1 MSYWGWGFPRYVSSA
16 EKKDKAT
23 KALKRLMK
31 KDQNIKPVILDNRTL
46 AKTWWGKAWNKNLE
60 RYADYS
66 NRIGR
71 GRGYVRNGAVLD
83 LQINKGKITA
93 LVQGTGRDPYLVAIN
108 IKPVKD
114 KVWQKIKSDC
124 AGKLDSL
131 QDLLLG
137 RFSQRL
143 MDIFMK
149 EGAGLFPTP
158 SEIKLACDCPDW
170 ATMCKHVAAALY
182 GVGARLDQSPDLFF
196 RLRGIG
202 VKELI
207 TETVKDS
214 AGKLLAKARVK
225 SSRIIKT
232 GNLSKIFNIE
242 LAEALKGGPKTR
254 RGASVA
260 LKSK

>member
-1 MSYWGWGFPRYVSSA
+1 MGSWGWGFPKYVSSA
-16 EKKDKAT
+16 EKKDKAA
-23 KALKRLMK
+23 KSLKRLMK
-31 KDQNIKPVILDNRTL
+31 KDPNIKPVILDNWTL
-46 AKTWWGKAWNKNLE
+46 AKTWWGKAWNRNLE

-83 LQINKGKITA
+83 LQINKGKIIA
-93 LVQGTGRDPYLVAIN
+93 LIQGTQRDPYLVVIN
-108 IKPVKD
+108 IKPVKN

-137 RFSQRL
+137 KFSQRL

-149 EGAGLFPTP
+149 EGEGLFPTP
-158 SEIKLACDCPDW
+158 SEIKFACDCPDW

-182 GVGARLDQSPDLFF
+182 GIGARLDQSPDLFF
-196 RLRGIG
+196 KLRGLD

-214 AGKLLAKARVK
+214 AGKLLAKAKVR
-225 SSRIIKT
+225 SSRIIKAKDIT
-232 GNLSKIFNIE
+232 KIFNIE
-242 LAEALKGGPKTR
+242 LEKKM
-254 RGASVA
+254 RG
-260 LKSK
+260 

>member
-1 MSYWGWGFPRYVSSA
+1 MGYWDWGFPRYVSSA

-23 KALKRLMK
+23 KSLKRLMK
-31 KDQNIKPVILDNRTL
+31 KNPNIKPVILDSQTL

-71 GRGYVRNGAVLD
+71 GRGYARHGAVLD

-93 LVQGTGRDPYLVAIN
+93 LVQGTRRDPYVVAIN
-108 IKPVKD
+108 IKSVKA
-114 KVWQKIKSDC
+114 KVWQKIKADC

-149 EGAGLFPTP
+149 EGEGLFPTP
-158 SEIKLACDCPDW
+158 SEIKFACDCPDW

-196 RLRGIG
+196 RLRGIE

-207 TETVKDS
+207 TETVRDS
-214 AGKLLAKARVK
+214 AGKLLAKAKVR

-232 GNLSKIFNIE
+232 KDITKVFNIE
-242 LAEALKGGPKTR
+242 LEKKTHCLR
-254 RGASVA
+254 
-260 LKSK
+260 

>member
-1 MSYWGWGFPRYVSSA
+1 MSYWGWRYPRYASVG
-16 EKKDKAT
+16 EKKDKAVKT
-23 KALKRLMK
+23 LKRLMK
-31 KDQNIKPVILDNRTL
+31 KDPNIKPVILDGAVL

-71 GRGYVRNGAVLD
+71 GRGYVRSGTVLD

-93 LVQGTGRDPYLVAIN
+93 LVQGRQRDPYLVMIN
-108 IKPVKD
+108 IKPVKP

-137 RFSQRL
+137 RFSQGL

-149 EGAGLFPTP
+149 QGEGLFPTP

-170 ATMCKHVAAALY
+170 ATMCKHVAASLY
-182 GVGARLDQSPDLFF
+182 GIGARLDQSPDLFF
-196 RLRGIG
+196 RLRGIE

-207 TETVKDS
+207 TETVKAS
-214 AGKLLAKARVK
+214 AGKLLAKAKVK

-232 GNLSKIFNIE
+232 KDISRVFNIE
-242 LAEALKGGPKTR
+242 LGK
-254 RGASVA
+254 RGR
-260 LKSK
+260 